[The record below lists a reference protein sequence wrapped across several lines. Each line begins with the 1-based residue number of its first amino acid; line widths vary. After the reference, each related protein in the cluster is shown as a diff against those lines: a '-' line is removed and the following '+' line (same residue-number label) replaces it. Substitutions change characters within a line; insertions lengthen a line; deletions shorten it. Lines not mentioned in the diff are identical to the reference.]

1 MIESFSLSLYK
12 YIIQE
17 MDKMQSLQY
26 LFKVILR
33 EKHFL
38 HDFMSDP
45 HNLAEI
51 LANTN
56 NDIQD
61 ARIIF
66 NNSRIK

>member
-1 MIESFSLSLYK
+1 
-12 YIIQE
+12 

-26 LFKVILR
+26 LFGVILKR
-33 EKHFL
+33 KHFL
-38 HDFMSDP
+38 HDFISDP